1 MKAVKWL
8 KKKSFGGYERVPLIK
23 EEWCKFVE
31 LEFTKH
37 CEGCIRDVKKCCKQ
51 TKGVESVVVDK
62 DNPVVVVEGR
72 FLLEKLCSRLR
83 NVTNKV
89 VTVKRSEMEE
99 TQEQGESSHG
109 DDHRQDKQEN
119 NNQNAETNQQ
129 DEKNSQSS
137 KEIVLRVL
145 MHCEGCKSK
154 VSKCLKGVDGIEDV
168 TVDYANQRVVVK
180 GKKANPLK
188 VLERLQKKYSSNAEL
203 ISPKP
208 KPENKEKKEPQ
219 KKEEAQPQV
228 KVVVLKMLMH
238 CEGCANDIKKYL
250 EKMKG
255 VLSVEA
261 NMESS
266 RVTVRG
272 VVDPPKLIEY
282 IKNQLGKHAEI
293 VKQEQGQKQGN
304 NNNNNNKKDPER
316 ENIFQYPPQYS
327 SQHIYPNQ
335 TFSDENP
342 FACSIM

>member
-1 MKAVKWL
+1 MAGTPGRVLFISNIFIPLDVIQEFVKWGRD
-8 KKKSFGGYERVPLIK
+8 KINRRTI
-23 EEWCKFVE
+23 
-31 LEFTKH
+31 TKTQRQ
-37 CEGCIRDVKKCCKQ
+37 I
-51 TKGVESVVVDK
+51 
-62 DNPVVVVEGR
+62 
-72 FLLEKLCSRLR
+72 
-83 NVTNKV
+83 NKMRR
-89 VTVKRSEMEE
+89 TVSP
-99 TQEQGESSHG
+99 
-109 DDHRQDKQEN
+109 
-119 NNQNAETNQQ
+119 A
-129 DEKNSQSS
+129 

-154 VSKCLKGVDGIEDV
+154 VSKCLKGVEGIEDV

-188 VLERLQKKYSSNAEL
+188 VLERLQTKYSSNAEL

-272 VVDPPKLIEY
+272 VVDLKRRAWAFSKKASLQKTKIGEAVVKLRTPVWCRPKALRCLS
-282 IKNQLGKHAEI
+282 QLGVVTIAKFGSSELRQVI
-293 VKQEQGQKQGN
+293 VPSEEHLPLAGRKTC
-304 NNNNNNKKDPER
+304 
-316 ENIFQYPPQYS
+316 PPWCT
-327 SQHIYPNQ
+327 I
-335 TFSDENP
+335 TLG
-342 FACSIM
+342 

>member
-1 MKAVKWL
+1 MGK
-8 KKKSFGGYERVPLIK
+8 
-23 EEWCKFVE
+23 
-31 LEFTKH
+31 
-37 CEGCIRDVKKCCKQ
+37 
-51 TKGVESVVVDK
+51 
-62 DNPVVVVEGR
+62 
-72 FLLEKLCSRLR
+72 
-83 NVTNKV
+83 
-89 VTVKRSEMEE
+89 
-99 TQEQGESSHG
+99 
-109 DDHRQDKQEN
+109 RQDKQEN
-119 NNQNAETNQQ
+119 NNQNAEKNQQ

-154 VSKCLKGVDGIEDV
+154 VAKCLKGVEGIEDV

-180 GKKANPLK
+180 GKRANPLK

-219 KKEEAQPQV
+219 KKEEAQPQAV
-228 KVVVLKMLMH
+228 QMILKILG
-238 CEGCANDIKKYL
+238 EN
-250 EKMKG
+250 E
-255 VLSVEA
+255 SVEA

-282 IKNQLGKHAEI
+282 IKKQLGKHAEI
-293 VKQEQGQKQGN
+293 VKQEQGHKQG
-304 NNNNNNKKDPER
+304 NNNNNKKDPER

>member
-1 MKAVKWL
+1 M
-8 KKKSFGGYERVPLIK
+8 S
-23 EEWCKFVE
+23 
-31 LEFTKH
+31 
-37 CEGCIRDVKKCCKQ
+37 
-51 TKGVESVVVDK
+51 GVESVVVDK
-62 DNPVVVVEGR
+62 DNPVVVVKGR

-154 VSKCLKGVDGIEDV
+154 VSKCLKGVEGIEDV

-219 KKEEAQPQV
+219 KKEEAC
-228 KVVVLKMLMH
+228 L
-238 CEGCANDIKKYL
+238 CY
-250 EKMKG
+250 
-255 VLSVEA
+255 
-261 NMESS
+261 
-266 RVTVRG
+266 
-272 VVDPPKLIEY
+272 
-282 IKNQLGKHAEI
+282 
-293 VKQEQGQKQGN
+293 
-304 NNNNNNKKDPER
+304 
-316 ENIFQYPPQYS
+316 F
-327 SQHIYPNQ
+327 
-335 TFSDENP
+335 
-342 FACSIM
+342 